1 MEKIA
6 MDMYPRISHIHLFL
20 PWDYTGIMELKR
32 VSFDDFR
39 RAMMWARSNMRK
51 MLIREIKYRT
61 NEEGN
66 REPVINEWY
75 EMHYG
80 DGQLFWTNPSTSFF
94 MDRDRSVKLDRTM
107 RYRLDLL
114 SGRADIRDGKGIYL
128 QIRIEIPDTL

>member
-1 MEKIA
+1 MTRFVQFFI
-6 MDMYPRISHIHLFL
+6 PC
-20 PWDYTGIMELKR
+20 DYTVTMELNR

-39 RAMMWARSNMRK
+39 RAMMWARCNMRK

-61 NEEGN
+61 NAEGN
-66 REPVINEWY
+66 REPVISEWY

-94 MDRDRSVKLDRTM
+94 MDRDRYVKLDRTM

-114 SGRADIRDGKGIYL
+114 SGKADIKDGKGIYL

>member
-1 MEKIA
+1 MTRFVQFFI
-6 MDMYPRISHIHLFL
+6 PC
-20 PWDYTGIMELKR
+20 DYTVTMELNR

-39 RAMMWARSNMRK
+39 RAMMWARCNN
-51 MLIREIKYRT
+51 RT
-61 NEEGN
+61 NAEGN
-66 REPVINEWY
+66 REPVISEWY

-94 MDRDRSVKLDRTM
+94 MDRDRYVKLDRTM

-114 SGRADIRDGKGIYL
+114 SGKADIKDGKGIYL